1 MFSLFKKKSKA
12 QVVGLEVRSSG
23 IALAVA
29 SKNEGKN
36 ALITLC
42 DYRECNAAERVSVLE
57 SLVEEHGLDGAT
69 CRVVLPADQ
78 YRVYPIEKPK
88 VEESELVD
96 AVRWKLKDLLDYDV
110 NDAVLD
116 VYDFPQDALKGR
128 PEQVNVVSSRSA
140 LIQDTV
146 NLVNKSGLELE
157 TIEISELA
165 IRNIALRLADD
176 DQRPVAVLYL
186 RHGAGM
192 IVLVK
197 GDTLYFSR
205 HFDFSLQALND
216 VAQQNSVIQQLSL
229 EIQRS
234 FDYFESQMA
243 QVPPQ
248 TVALMG
254 PAPNMPLANMLGGS
268 IGARVEPLDMSLF
281 MQDEANLGL
290 EEIQAFVALASALRE
305 G

>member
-12 QVVGLEVRSSG
+12 QEVGLEIRSSG
-23 IALAVA
+23 IALAVTNGNVDGQ
-29 SKNEGKN
+29 KRIKHCEFK
-36 ALITLC
+36 
-42 DYRECNAAERVSVLE
+42 ECNAAERADMLE
-57 SLVEEHGLDGAT
+57 SLVDEHDLAGAI
-69 CRVVLPADQ
+69 CRVVLPAEQ

-88 VEESELVD
+88 VEENELVD

-116 VYDFPQDALKGR
+116 VYDFPSDALKGR
-128 PEQVNVVSSRSA
+128 PEQVNVVACRSA

-146 NLVNKSGLELE
+146 NLINQSGLELGS
-157 TIEISELA
+157 IDISELA
-165 IRNIALRLADD
+165 IRNVALSLSGD

-192 IVLVK
+192 IVLAK

-205 HFDFSLQALND
+205 NFDFSLQALND
-216 VAQQNSVIQQLSL
+216 VSQQNSVIQQLAL
-229 EIQRS
+229 EVQRS

-248 TVALMG
+248 TVMLIG
-254 PAPNMPLANMLGGS
+254 PAPNMPLANMLGGN
-268 IGARVEPLDMSLF
+268 IAARVELIDMSNIL
-281 MQDEANLGL
+281 QDDISIGL
-290 EEIQAFVALASALRE
+290 NEIQAFTALGSVLRE
-305 G
+305 E